1 MASTRA
7 QRAAVRAILRMLRPK
22 PPAAGRTLLLFCP
35 GVATVQLPWWPEE
48 VERAN
53 LGRTWEEITRTGRQP
68 LLLSSG
74 KNLQEYNLG
83 FTLRA
88 KEMGV
93 SMADNIAAIEAMAD
107 SQIPIS
113 LVMASTVRGLF
124 HITAL
129 GIVETEHNFAGHP
142 TVVDVT
148 MTLKE
153 ASDAVVIVG
162 PVPRKRN
169 KKPNKDKTPRKGR
182 NR

>member
-7 QRAAVRAILRMLRPK
+7 QRAAVRAILAMLRPK
-22 PPAAGRTLLLFCP
+22 PPAAGSRLLLFCP
-35 GVATVQLPWWPEE
+35 GVATVLLPWWPEE
-48 VERAN
+48 VERSN

-83 FTLRA
+83 FTLRSA
-88 KEMGV
+88 DMGE
-93 SMADNIAAIEAMAD
+93 SMADNVAAIEAMAN
-107 SQIPIS
+107 SQVPIS

-124 HITAL
+124 HITSL
-129 GIVETEHNFAGHP
+129 SVVETEHNGLGHP
-142 TVVDVT
+142 SVVDVS

-162 PVPRKRN
+162 PVARKRN

-182 NR
+182 KR

>member
-1 MASTRA
+1 MASTEAARE
-7 QRAAVRAILRMLRPK
+7 AVRVLLDMLRPK
-22 PPAAGRTLLLFCP
+22 PPAAGRGLLLFCP
-35 GVATVQLPWWPEE
+35 GVATVLLPWWPEDI
-48 VERAN
+48 ERAN
-53 LGRTWEEITRTGRQP
+53 LGRTWEEVARTGRAP

-88 KEMGV
+88 REMGV
-93 SMADNIAAIEAMAD
+93 SMADNISAIEAMAD
-107 SQIPIS
+107 SQVPIS
-113 LVMASTVRGLF
+113 LVMASTARGLF
-124 HITAL
+124 HMTAL
-129 GIVETEHNFAGHP
+129 TVVETEHNQTGNP

-148 MTLKE
+148 MTLKQ

-182 NR
+182 KR